1 MCEQSVDRPRPMRD
15 RVLLGHR
22 HLREGLRRA
31 FGDKD
36 RIETESPGPSLPLR
50 DRTAALPVED
60 LVLVRRP
67 EEEDGLEPSGAVPGT
82 AQKLQ
87 HPGASEA
94 LVYVRRIDAREA
106 AELLEEQSRVIDQ
119 VVAPDL

>member
-1 MCEQSVDRPRPMRD
+1 MREECVDRPRPMRD

-31 FGDKD
+31 FGDEN
-36 RIETESPGPSLPLR
+36 RIETESPGPSLPVG
-50 DRTAALPVED
+50 DRTAAFPMED

-67 EEEDGLEPSGAVPGT
+67 EEEDRLEPCTAVPGIV
-82 AQKLQ
+82 QELQ
-87 HPGASEA
+87 DPGAPET

-106 AELLEEQSRVIDQ
+106 TELFEEQARVIDH